1 MDMLFDPNTVAFAKA
16 IADET
21 RQQIMKEL
29 CCQWL
34 NVGQLAE
41 RIGVRQPTVSHHL
54 KILNEA
60 NLLIKRREGKQSFC
74 TLNQEMVTVC
84 CGMLMSTFAPEQP
97 QLITPNS
104 IPVAG

>member
-1 MDMLFDPNTVAFAKA
+1 MDILFDANTVAFAKA

-34 NVGQLAE
+34 NVGELAA
-41 RIGVRQPTVSHHL
+41 RIDVSQPTVSHHL
-54 KILNEA
+54 KILSDA
-60 NLLIKRREGKQSFC
+60 KLLTKRREGKQVFC

-84 CGMLMSTFAPEQP
+84 CGQLMATFAPEK
-97 QLITPNS
+97 QLIAPS
-104 IPVAG
+104 AIPIAE

>member
-16 IADET
+16 IADDT

-34 NVGQLAE
+34 NVGDLAE
-41 RIGVRQPTVSHHL
+41 RVGVRQPTISHHL
-54 KILNEA
+54 KILSAA
-60 NLLIKRREGKQSFC
+60 NLLIKRREGKQVFC

-84 CGMLMSTFAPEQP
+84 CGMLMSAFAPEK
-97 QLITPNS
+97 QLIAPS
-104 IPVAG
+104 GIPIAA